1 MKTEP
6 AAGARRRVVIY
17 TRISDDREGRRYGV
31 KRQERDC
38 RKLAEELGADIV
50 EVLVENDISAYSGKP
65 RPKYDRMLKML
76 RSGEADGVLALTSRR
91 LQRRYREAFDFL
103 DLVEEKSLLVA
114 TVKGGTYDLTTAD
127 GRREA
132 RRKAVDDQHEA
143 EEIAER
149 VRDAKKDNLREGTYR
164 GGPRPFGYEG
174 DGVTPRSLVCPQ
186 CAATD
191 GFIIGRRGADDA
203 EDSAVTATCG
213 GCGAEAEVAEG
224 SEAWHLRTAIDAV
237 IAGDS
242 LRAICR
248 DWAEKGVRTVPR
260 RKRLD
265 DGTRTEPVARD
276 WQATELR
283 RTLLRPRN
291 AGLLDHRGEIVGKA
305 SWPPLTTEDKWRAA
319 KSILEQPERRT
330 TPGNARKWV
339 GSGIYGCGALV
350 TRYRAVEGG
359 REFVHSGQYT
369 DDADAWPIYVAA
381 EGPEGEQWTPR
392 ALEDSFGKLKSA
404 EVEPVPVGRRGCRD
418 TLRCSTSGT
427 TGERKHVVAYRC
439 RSAVHVTRT
448 AELLDAYVTAIAVE
462 RLMRPDAV
470 SLFVPSP
477 KVGES
482 TEQLAVRA
490 STLRVKLDQYA
501 ADYDDDLITRKQ
513 MLDGTSRTRTKL
525 AEIELEMTRRA
536 TVPVLARLPLG
547 TPEIGEA
554 WKTYTLERKRA
565 ILDALMTVTVL
576 PSRRGRP
583 KGFKPGT
590 GAVYFD
596 PSAVRI
602 EWKTPV

>member
-6 AAGARRRVVIY
+6 AAGVRRRVVIY
-17 TRISDDREGRRYGV
+17 ARISDDREGRRYGV

-38 RKLAEELGADIV
+38 RKLAEELGVDVV

-65 RPKYDRMLKML
+65 RPKYDRMLRML
-76 RSGEADGVLALTSRR
+76 RNGEADGVLALTSRR

-164 GGPRPFGYEG
+164 GGPRPFGYQS
-174 DGVTPRSLVCPQ
+174 DGVTPQSLVCPQ
-186 CAATD
+186 CPATD
-191 GFIIGRRGADDA
+191 GFIIGRQSDDA
-203 EDSAVTATCG
+203 TDDDAVTATCG
-213 GCGAEAEVAEG
+213 ACGSEAELEEG
-224 SEAWHLRTAIDAV
+224 SEAWYLRNAIDTI

-242 LRAICR
+242 LRSICR
-248 DWAEKGVRTVPR
+248 DWAAKGVRTVPR
-260 RKRLD
+260 RKRLE

-291 AGLLDHRGEIVGKA
+291 AGLIDHGGEIVGKA

-330 TPGNARKWV
+330 TPGNARRWV

-350 TRYRAVEGG
+350 TRYRAEGG
-359 REFVHSGQYT
+359 QEFVHSGRYT
-369 DDADAWPIYVAA
+369 DDDDGWPLYAAADAPQ
-381 EGPEGEQWTPR
+381 GEEWTPR
-392 ALEDSFGKLKSA
+392 DLEARFGKLKSA
-404 EVEPVPVGRRGCRD
+404 AVEPVPEGRRGCRD

-427 TGERKHVVAYRC
+427 GPGHAHVAAYRC

-448 AELLDAYVTAIAVE
+448 AELLDAYVEAVAVE

-477 KVGES
+477 RTGES

-490 STLRVKLDQYA
+490 NTLRVKLDQYA
-501 ADYDDDLITRKQ
+501 ADYDDDLITRKM
-513 MLDGTSRTRTKL
+513 MLDGTARTRGKL
-525 AEIELEMTRRA
+525 AEIEMEMTRRA

-547 TPEIGEA
+547 TPAIGEG
-554 WKTYTLERKRA
+554 WKTYTLERRRA

-590 GAVYFD
+590 GQVYFD
-596 PSAVRI
+596 PTAVRI
-602 EWKTPV
+602 RWKQPA

>member
-1 MKTEP
+1 MKTES
-6 AAGARRRVVIY
+6 ANGARRRVVIY
-17 TRISDDREGRRYGV
+17 CRISDDREGRRYGV

-38 RKLAEELGADIV
+38 RTLAAELGVDVVA
-50 EVLVENDISAYSGKP
+50 VLVENDISAYSGKP
-65 RPKYDRMLKML
+65 RPKYDLMLRML

-164 GGPRPFGYEG
+164 GGPRPFGYEA
-174 DGVTPRSLVCPQ
+174 DGVTPRSLKCPQ
-186 CAATD
+186 CPAAE
-191 GFIIGRRGADDA
+191 GFITEREDADAADDFT
-203 EDSAVTATCG
+203 VTAVCG
-213 GCGAEAEVAEG
+213 ECGAEAEIAEG
-224 SEAWHLRTAIDAV
+224 SEAWYVGKAIDAI

-248 DWAEKGVRTVPR
+248 EWAEKGVRTVPR
-260 RKRLD
+260 RKRME
-265 DGTRTEPVARD
+265 DGSRTEPVARD

-291 AGLLDHRGEIVGKA
+291 AGLIDHRGEIIGKA
-305 SWPPLTTEDKWRAA
+305 SWPPLTAEEKWRAA

-339 GSGIYGCGALV
+339 GSGLYRCGALV
-350 TRYRAVEGG
+350 TRYRAADG
-359 REFVHSGQYT
+359 REYVHSGQYT
-369 DDADAWPIYVAA
+369 DDDEAWPLYAA
-381 EGPEGEQWTPR
+381 VEAPEGQQWAPR
-392 ALEDSFGKLKSA
+392 DLEDAFGKLKA
-404 EVEPVPVGRRGCRD
+404 VKVEPVPEDRRGCRD
-418 TLRCSTSGT
+418 TMRCSTSGT
-427 TGERKHVVAYRC
+427 GANRKHVIAYRC

-448 AELLDAYVTAIAVE
+448 AELLDEYVEAVAVE
-462 RLMRPDAV
+462 RLSRPDAV

-477 KVGES
+477 EKGES
-482 TEQLAVRA
+482 TEQLAMRA
-490 STLRVKLDQYA
+490 NTLRVKLDQYA

-513 MLDGTSRTRTKL
+513 MLDGTARTRAKL
-525 AEIELEMTRRA
+525 AEIEAEMTRRA

-547 TPEIGEA
+547 TPEIRKA
-554 WKTYTLERKRA
+554 WKGYTLERKRA
-565 ILDALMTVTVL
+565 IIDALMEVTVL

-590 GAVYFD
+590 GQVYFD

-602 EWKTPV
+602 EWKQRR